1 MFTKKCKSRF
11 ESTKTNHKVGFEI
24 IRVSTDG
31 DQQSEHLDLTN
42 TILLLLV
49 KLKVWPTKTD
59 WWFGTFFIFPY
70 VGNNHPN

>member
-1 MFTKKCKSRF
+1 MFTKTCKSRF

-31 DQQSEHLDLTN
+31 DQQIEHFDLTN

-59 WWFGTFFIFPY
+59 
-70 VGNNHPN
+70 